1 MEFPHM
7 TKPSSALADLQSNW
21 HTLHDLDRGRSVFAI
36 HRNGISLRELAR
48 KLNCNESLLRR
59 LLKAIQA
66 PVEDQLLARQGTIST
81 SELIRRAKAA
91 EIRRTANEH
100 EALELERT
108 QNAVRGS
115 KAICAWLV
123 KEQVSGGYGE
133 QIHCEA
139 QRHLAEAEQTNRF
152 PLGAAPA
159 DLPVEEIIRM
169 CKPAGPTT
177 DAVDR
182 VARFAYW
189 LAVWAYYAITDSCVR
204 YRAFELALNAQFK
217 R

>member
-1 MEFPHM
+1 M
-7 TKPSSALADLQSNW
+7 TNASSAIAELQSTW
-21 HTLHDLDRGRSVFAI
+21 HTLVDLDRGLAVFAI
-36 HRNGISLRELAR
+36 HQGGTSLRQLAR

-59 LLKAIQA
+59 VLKAIQA
-66 PVEDQLLARQGTIST
+66 PIEDQLLARLRAIST
-81 SELIRRAKAA
+81 SELIRRAEAA
-91 EIRRTANEH
+91 GIRRVANEH
-100 EALELERT
+100 EALEFERT
-108 QNAVRGS
+108 ENAVRGS

-123 KEQVSGGYGE
+123 KERVSGGYGE
-133 QIHCEA
+133 QILCEA
-139 QRHLAEAEQTNRF
+139 QRQLAEAEQTNKF

-159 DLPVEEIIRM
+159 GLPVEEIIRT

-177 DAVDR
+177 DAVNL

-189 LAVWAYYAITDSCVR
+189 LALWAYFAITDSNVR

>member
-1 MEFPHM
+1 M
-7 TKPSSALADLQSNW
+7 TIPSSAIAELQASW
-21 HTLHDLDRGRSVFAI
+21 HTLVDLDRGRAVLNI

-66 PVEDQLLARQGTIST
+66 PVEDQLLARQVKITT
-81 SELIRRAKAA
+81 NELIRRAKAA
-91 EIRRTANEH
+91 GIRRTANEH
-100 EALELERT
+100 EALEFERT
-108 QNAVRGS
+108 KDAVRGS

-123 KEQVSGGYGE
+123 KEQVSGGLAE
-133 QIHCEA
+133 QILCDA
-139 QRHLAEAEQTNRF
+139 QRQLAVAEQNNRF
-152 PLGAAPA
+152 PRGAASP
-159 DLPVEEIIRM
+159 DLPVEEVIRM

-177 DAVDR
+177 DAVNL

-189 LAVWAYYAITDSCVR
+189 LALWAYYAIIDSCVR